1 MPNENYR
8 ILSGPIPCLEIK
20 KMPNAVIS
28 GIYKIENIINHKV
41 YIGQS
46 KNIVSRFK
54 RGHLLLH
61 NVCNPY
67 LKFAFQKYGYN
78 NFTVEVIK
86 ETYDLDYWEI
96 FLIQIYHARDR
107 KYGYNMCEG
116 GYIGD
121 SFKGHHHSEE
131 SKRKK
136 SIAMKKFYE
145 TKVWTEK
152 ERYNFGKR
160 WRGKHHTEEEKRKIS
175 EGCKGINRGP
185 KSEETKH
192 KISQTLM
199 GNIPGNKGMKM
210 DKEFC
215 DTQMRIKR
223 ELYSSPKG
231 ERTKQ
236 LLREA
241 NEGLWYWNNGI
252 IEIHSKE
259 APEGFSR
266 GRLGDGKY
274 RRKYWYT
281 NGVTDVYVGICP
293 KGFKYGRTFPN
304 VKGTRWNDGKIN
316 LWAVNCP
323 GEGFIKGQLN
333 KLKV

>member
-1 MPNENYR
+1 MPTENYR

-20 KMPNAVIS
+20 KMPNVIVS
-28 GIYKIENIINHKV
+28 GVYKIENLVNHKV

-46 KNIVSRFK
+46 KNIINRFK
-54 RGHLLLH
+54 RGHLRLDS
-61 NVCNPY
+61 VCNPY
-67 LKFAFQKYGYN
+67 LKGAFQKYGYE
-78 NFTVEVIK
+78 NFSVEVIK
-86 ETYDLDYWEI
+86 ETYDLDHWEI

-145 TKVWTEK
+145 NKVWTEE
-152 ERYNFGKR
+152 ERYNRGKY
-160 WRGKHHTEEEKRKIS
+160 WRGKKHTPEQIRKNS
-175 EGCKGINRGP
+175 ESHKGLNRYVKTP
-185 KSEETKH
+185 EHRH

-215 DTQMRIKR
+215 DTQKRIKR

-241 NEGLWYWNNGI
+241 NEGLYYWNNGK

-259 APEGFSR
+259 APKGFSR
-266 GRLGDGKY
+266 GKLGATVK
-274 RRKYWYT
+274 RKYWYT
-281 NGVTDVYVGICP
+281 NGKLDIFLAVCP
-293 KGFKYGRTFPN
+293 KDFWYGRTFPKA
-304 VKGTRWNDGKIN
+304 KGRRWNNGKIN
-316 LWAVNCP
+316 LFATHCP
-323 GEGFIKGQLN
+323 GKGFEMGQIFD
-333 KLKV
+333 